1 MGRVF
6 SCGYRIKCQLGN
18 MAKGLVIHLEL
29 LPF

>member
-6 SCGYRIKCQLGN
+6 CGYRIKCQVGK
-18 MAKGLVIHLEL
+18 MAKGLVIPLEL